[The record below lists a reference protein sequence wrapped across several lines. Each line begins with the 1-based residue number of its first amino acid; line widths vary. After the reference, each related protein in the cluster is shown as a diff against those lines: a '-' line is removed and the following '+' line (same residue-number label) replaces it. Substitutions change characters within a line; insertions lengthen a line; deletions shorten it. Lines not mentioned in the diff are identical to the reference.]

1 MGSPNTPKV
10 SFSLLGKWNLET
22 SQCGGLL
29 GFPGWANV
37 GVPATPA
44 SWSYYQ
50 PIMRV
55 VRFRVHESQQD
66 VASSESLPHSR
77 AGRRWKKHCPDAA
90 LHSNSKDAY
99 RIVLSS
105 YSWCQNKVPFKSF
118 YSNIHLHPTFPPPL
132 ASQFPQIK
140 LHPFLHFFFWWGIWS
155 HVFISQLLT
164 SLVSYY
170 WWAFL
175 LHFHYSLWFQSCRKA
190 WVIWRWCVWEWWPI
204 PFQWHFL
211 A

>member
-10 SFSLLGKWNLET
+10 SFSLLGEWNLET

-44 SWSYYQ
+44 SWSHHPNHY
-50 PIMRV
+50 PRAVLV
-55 VRFRVHESQQD
+55 VVE
-66 VASSESLPHSR
+66 
-77 AGRRWKKHCPDAA
+77 KKHSVWMQHCTET
-90 LHSNSKDAY
+90 L
-99 RIVLSS
+99 RMLTV
-105 YSWCQNKVPFKSF
+105 SF
-118 YSNIHLHPTFPPPL
+118 YHLKLGVKIGFRLKAFIATSGNIHLHPTFPPPF

-140 LHPFLHFFFWWGIWS
+140 LHPFHTFFFKWGIWS

-175 LHFHYSLWFQSCRKA
+175 LHFHYFLWFQSCRKT